1 MKKFTEC
8 WVPDNERSPNLSGNL
23 GHLELPFENVRYIGP
38 LSRLYK
44 KAIPKKYDLMIILSG
59 PEPQRTLLEDKII
72 SELKDYPNKTLFVRG
87 IVENEQIIKEEKN
100 ITYYNFMN
108 SEQIE
113 IGYNESDKILT
124 RSGYT
129 TVMDLSQLGK
139 KAFFIP
145 TPGQYEQEY
154 LAKKFKKEGIA
165 PSCTQENFEI
175 SMLTKIDLY
184 RGFNNYT
191 ESVSWKKLFSLL

>member
-1 MKKFTEC
+1 V
-8 WVPDNERSPNLSGNL
+8 WRHDR
-23 GHLELPFENVRYIGP
+23 
-38 LSRLYK
+38 RLK
-44 KAIPKKYDLMIILSG
+44 
-59 PEPQRTLLEDKII
+59 
-72 SELKDYPNKTLFVRG
+72 G

-100 ITYYNFMN
+100 ITSYNFMN

-113 IGYNESDKILT
+113 TAFNESDKILS

-129 TVMDLSQLGK
+129 TVMDLAQLGK

-165 PSCTQENFEI
+165 PSCKQENFEM
-175 SMLTKIDLY
+175 SKLNKIDLY

-191 ESVSWKKLFSLL
+191 ESVSWKKLFSLF

>member
-1 MKKFTEC
+1 
-8 WVPDNERSPNLSGNL
+8 
-23 GHLELPFENVRYIGP
+23 
-38 LSRLYK
+38 
-44 KAIPKKYDLMIILSG
+44 MIILSG
-59 PEPQRTLLEDKII
+59 PEPQRTLLENKII
-72 SELKDYPNKTLFVRG
+72 SELKDYPNKTLFVQG
-87 IVENEQIIKEEKN
+87 IVECEQTIKEEKN

-113 IGYNESDKILT
+113 IAYNESDKILS

-154 LAKKFKKEGIA
+154 LAKKFKKESIA
-165 PSCTQENFEI
+165 PSCKQENFEI
-175 SMLTKIDLY
+175 SKLNKIDLY

-191 ESVSWKKLFSLL
+191 ESVSWKKLFSLF